1 MGVKIDLDNFEYNSK
16 YKLPNE
22 HCWDKL
28 KDNKEEKK
36 YFDDRE
42 ELGKPKR
49 GIVVSNPEALTYVYP
64 LLSPEVLWHCLKYH
78 SPVFA
83 IHE

>member
-1 MGVKIDLDNFEYNSK
+1 MGVKIDLNNFEYNSK

-22 HCWDKL
+22 HRWDKL
-28 KDNKEEKK
+28 TDSKEEKK

-49 GIVVSNPEALTYVYP
+49 GIVASNPEVVGQVGSMITADD
-64 LLSPEVLWHCLKYH
+64 LSSINFETNRVD
-78 SPVFA
+78 
-83 IHE
+83 

>member
-22 HCWDKL
+22 HCWNSL
-28 KDNKEEKK
+28 KDIEEEKK

-42 ELGKPKR
+42 EACKPKR
-49 GIVVSNPEALTYVYP
+49 GIVASNPEVTGQVGSMIGVDD
-64 LLSPEVLWHCLKYH
+64 LSSIKFENNRVD
-78 SPVFA
+78 
-83 IHE
+83 

>member
-22 HCWDKL
+22 HCWDEL

-49 GIVVSNPEALTYVYP
+49 GIVASNPEVVGQVGSMISVGD
-64 LLSPEVLWHCLKYH
+64 LSSITFETNRVD
-78 SPVFA
+78 
-83 IHE
+83 

>member
-28 KDNKEEKK
+28 KDNKEEKE
-36 YFDDRE
+36 YFGDRE

-49 GIVVSNPEALTYVYP
+49 GIVASNPEVVGQVGSMISVGD
-64 LLSPEVLWHCLKYH
+64 LSSITFETNRVD
-78 SPVFA
+78 
-83 IHE
+83 

>member
-1 MGVKIDLDNFEYNSK
+1 MGVKIDLNNFEFNSK

-22 HCWDKL
+22 HRWDKL

-36 YFDDRE
+36 YFEDRE

-49 GIVVSNPEALTYVYP
+49 GIVASNPEVVGQVGSMISVDD
-64 LLSPEVLWHCLKYH
+64 LSSITFETNRVD
-78 SPVFA
+78 
-83 IHE
+83 

>member
-28 KDNKEEKK
+28 KDNKEEKE

-49 GIVVSNPEALTYVYP
+49 GIVASNPEVVGQVGSMISVGD
-64 LLSPEVLWHCLKYH
+64 LSSITFETNRVD
-78 SPVFA
+78 
-83 IHE
+83 

>member
-28 KDNKEEKK
+28 KDNKEEKE
-36 YFDDRE
+36 YFDDLE

-49 GIVVSNPEALTYVYP
+49 GIVASNPEVVGQVGSMISVGD
-64 LLSPEVLWHCLKYH
+64 LSSITFETNRVD
-78 SPVFA
+78 
-83 IHE
+83 